1 MNIQEEVNKSKN
13 PKNIKVQEQLEAVLK
28 PKKVKIEKNEVQIQK
43 LVNDNNDNKKNK
55 KDKTK
60 LNNAGSNFKNV
71 LSIMKKQIKQKIK
84 ELEKDDKPQKRIINM
99 MTKLLD
105 NLKDNVKMI
114 DNKLEMN
121 FSKLLDKE
129 DYKLVKNVIVMS
141 LNGLKYDKLKI
152 MLKDGNKYTL

>member
-60 LNNAGSNFKNV
+60 LNNNDFKNV

>member
-60 LNNAGSNFKNV
+60 LNNNDFKNV

-105 NLKDNVKMI
+105 NLKDNVKLV

-129 DYKLVKNVIVMS
+129 DYKLVKNIIVMS